1 MKPDKIRVYVDGV
14 FDLTHYGHYKLF
26 KQAREL
32 GDTLIVGVLSDEE
45 CRNYKRS
52 PILTEKERTENIR
65 CCGHVDE
72 VIEGVLNVVT
82 KDFIEKNVDIFSNLK
97 PQPTQKEILEH
108 ELHKLEEKWQELLK
122 DEKYEL
128 LNELKEIYEKIK
140 KDYDKL
146 K

>member
-1 MKPDKIRVYVDGV
+1 MTRAQI
-14 FDLTHYGHYKLF
+14 DLLVEMVSDAVILKLKGF
-26 KQAREL
+26 
-32 GDTLIVGVLSDEE
+32 
-45 CRNYKRS
+45 
-52 PILTEKERTENIR
+52 LTEEKLSFATFKEL
-65 CCGHVDE
+65 DKKS
-72 VIEGVLNVVT
+72 T
-82 KDFIEKNVDIFSNLK
+82 KDFIEKNVDIFGNLK

-108 ELHKLEEKWQELLK
+108 ELHKLEEKWHELLK

>member
-72 VIEGVLNVVT
+72 VIEGVPNVVT
-82 KDFIEKNVDIFSNLK
+82 KDFIEKYNIHLVAHAHTLDD
-97 PQPTQKEILEH
+97 H
-108 ELHKLEEKWQELLK
+108 
-122 DEKYEL
+122 EKYKYQYIEPMEL
-128 LNELKEIYEKIK
+128 VMFRRLNYTSTISTTDIINRIK
-140 KDYDKL
+140 NN
-146 K
+146 